1 MKYCKDFDHYTSLIL
16 AQHPFMCIIMHFSS
30 HYTNNMQRLHKIIVL
45 CNASCKLFLFL
56 SSLSA
61 FSVHYYYLQPA
72 RQAKQEPA
80 RQAHQKPARQA
91 KQEPARP
98 LHQKPARLPAAR
110 RIIRK
115 ENQKTKF
122 FNSLHIFLF
131 RLQCAAAGQR
141 QCFAAQ
147 PVIGFSVFIIINRV
161 SIRLDIP
168 AFFIAITKRIYMA
181 VSGHVPR
188 AVSAEI
194 HFAVRRRARCI
205 KSPRDK
211 SSPLSAPA

>member
-30 HYTNNMQRLHKIIVL
+30 HYTNNMQRLHKILVL

-61 FSVHYYYLQPA
+61 FSAHYYLQPA
-72 RQAKQEPA
+72 RQAHQEPA
-80 RQAHQKPARQA
+80 RLPRRQAH
-91 KQEPARP
+91 
-98 LHQKPARLPAAR
+98 HQKR
-110 RIIRK
+110 
-115 ENQKTKF
+115 ESKTKF

-161 SIRLDIP
+161 SIRFDIP

-194 HFAVRRRARCI
+194 HFAVRRRALCI
-205 KSPRDK
+205 KSPQ
-211 SSPLSAPA
+211 